1 MRVFVRNKATGC
13 YFRGLGQWVK
23 ARSDAHDFVDIQRA
37 SDLATLEAWVGTE
50 IIVAYDNP
58 P

>member
-50 IIVAYDNP
+50 IIVA
-58 P
+58 